1 MRGKKGFALTP
12 RFATAR
18 VMLYHQSK
26 RAFAATPAL
35 SLAAISAALAA
46 APAFAQEAEPADD
59 HLHNRGVN
67 AAGEIVVSAI
77 GVTQLDVLAG
87 SSVLEGVDLQRNHE
101 GQIGDMLAKVP
112 GVSATSFSPGASRPV
127 LRGFQGERVRVLV
140 DGIGT
145 TDVSNTSVDHATT
158 IDPLTAERIEV
169 LRGPAVLLFGSQAIG
184 GAVNVIDKR
193 IPLRRMDEAFHL
205 DTAGSL
211 DTAFDLREAG
221 ASLDLPVGRNF
232 VVHASGGWRE
242 TDDMR
247 VPGFVLSESLRADL
261 LADAAEEEEEGE
273 LEEAAELREAA
284 GARDVL
290 FNSGTR
296 TWSANAGFGL
306 FAGESTL
313 GAAVGWYDTRYGVPL
328 RPGAGHH
335 HHGEE
340 EGEGEEHEG
349 EEHEGEGEE
358 AEVITIDLHQFRAD
372 LRGRLA
378 LGDGFFEALNTRVGY
393 SNYTHTEFE
402 GAEVGTVFD
411 VKGMEA
417 RAVLEQANRNGWR
430 GSLGVQYYY
439 RDFDAFGAEAY
450 VPKNRTDQFAVF
462 GLQEVP
468 LGPVQLELAAR
479 YENTQVEARS
489 IGAERSFS
497 TFSGAVGL
505 AHETESGLR
514 FGINGHRAERAPSA
528 EELYSNGPHIATQ
541 AFEVGDPNLKTE
553 RAWGVEAFMR
563 GRIGLAS
570 VNVAVFRNWFDNYVY
585 LNETGEEEDELPV
598 FQYLQGSVDYLGVE
612 GEVSVPL
619 VDSGPFRLIADL
631 RGDYIKAELSDGS
644 PLPRIPPLRLLGALE
659 AQTEMF
665 DVRGEVE
672 WFDDQNRVAAFET
685 PTEGFTRVNASI
697 AWKPLRGTRDV
708 TVMLQGNNLF
718 DTEGRRHAS
727 FTKDFVPLAG
737 RNVRLSVR
745 TSF

>member
-1 MRGKKGFALTP
+1 
-12 RFATAR
+12 
-18 VMLYHQSK
+18 MLYHSSARN
-26 RAFAATPAL
+26 RAISPAL
-35 SLAAISAALAA
+35 SLLSVAAALVS
-46 APAFAQEAEPADD
+46 APVLAQQDKPADD
-59 HLHNRGVN
+59 LHDRSVDGS
-67 AAGEIVVSAI
+67 GEIVVSAI

-87 SSVLEGVDLQRNHE
+87 TSVLEGADLQRNHE
-101 GQIGDMLAKVP
+101 GQIGDMLVKLP

-193 IPLRRMDEAFHL
+193 IPLRRMTEPFHL
-205 DTAGSL
+205 DTAGAI

-221 ASLDLPVGRNF
+221 ASLDVPLGQNF
-232 VVHASGGWRE
+232 VFHASGGWRE

-247 VPGFVLSESLRADL
+247 VPGFVVADGLRAEL
-261 LADAAEEEEEGE
+261 LAEADEEEEEGE
-273 LEEAAELREAA
+273 LEEAEELREAA
-284 GARDVL
+284 NARGTL
-290 FNSGTR
+290 ANSATR
-296 TWSANAGFGL
+296 TWSANTGFAF

-313 GAAVGWYDTRYGVPL
+313 GAAIGWYDTRYGVPM

-335 HHGEE
+335 HGEE
-340 EGEGEEHEG
+340 EEHGGEEHGGEEHEG
-349 EEHEGEGEE
+349 EEGEE
-358 AEVITIDLHQFRAD
+358 NENVTIDLRQFRAD

-378 LGDGFFEALNTRVGY
+378 LGNGFFEALNTRVGY

-402 GAEVGTVFD
+402 GDEVGTVFD

-468 LGPVQLELAAR
+468 LGPVQLELAGR
-479 YENTQVEARS
+479 YETTDVESRVIGAARS
-489 IGAERSFS
+489 FD

-505 AHETESGLR
+505 AHETEQGLR
-514 FGINGHRAERAPSA
+514 FGVTGHRAERAPSA

-541 AFEVGDPNLKTE
+541 AFEIGNPDLTTE
-553 RAWGVEAFMR
+553 RAWGVEAFVR
-563 GRIGLAS
+563 GRVGPVS
-570 VNVAVFRNWFDNYVY
+570 VNVAVYRNWFDNFIY
-585 LNETGEEEDELPV
+585 LNETGLEEDELPV
-598 FQYLQGSVDYLGVE
+598 FEYLQGDVDYMGVE
-612 GEVSVPL
+612 GEVSVPI

-631 RGDYIKAELSDGS
+631 RGDYIKAELSDGT

-659 AQTEMF
+659 AQTERF
-665 DVRGEVE
+665 EVRGEVE
-672 WFDDQNRVAAFET
+672 WFDGQDRVTAFET
-685 PTEGFTRVNASI
+685 PTESFTLVNASI
-697 AWKPLRGTRDV
+697 AWKPFRGDRNV
-708 TVMLQGNNLF
+708 TVLLQGNNLF
-718 DTEGRRHAS
+718 DVTARRHAS